1 MSKEVVRGHFA
12 LGGANVMWGLM
23 SPIAKAVMLGG
34 LITPLI
40 VTQFRIFGAMILFWV
55 YSMFKPKEKVA
66 KKDLLKLFGAS
77 LLAIVFNQGSFVFG
91 VGLSSPVNASIIAT
105 SMPLWALL
113 LSALYLK
120 ESITG
125 MKVLGIGM
133 GATGALM
140 LVLGS
145 GAGMAQNENHIW
157 GDLLVLFAQLSYAS
171 YIVLYKNF
179 VSKYSTVT
187 IMKWMFT
194 FASICML
201 PFAFFSFPSVE
212 WSMVSLQDY
221 SGLFFVVFCGT
232 FLSYIFV
239 TMGQKVLRPTVTGM
253 YNYVQP
259 VVASIAA
266 ICWGLDSFSFL
277 KLLSVALIFFGV
289 YFVNAGN
296 ALSFKKIF
304 SRR

>member
-140 LVLGS
+140 LVLGG

-212 WSMVSLQDY
+212 WSMVSIQDY

-296 ALSFKKIF
+296 SLSIKKIF

>member
-23 SPIAKAVMLGG
+23 SPVAKAVMMGG

-140 LVLGS
+140 LVLGG

-212 WSMVSLQDY
+212 WSAVSMQDY

-239 TMGQKVLRPTVTGM
+239 TMGQKVLRPTVTGT

-277 KLLSVALIFFGV
+277 KLFSVVLIFFGV

-304 SRR
+304 TRR